1 MNIKKK
7 RNLSVLLSFLLI
19 VNIFMTFMPVNVQ
32 AAATVP
38 DAPTAVSAVAGD
50 GQATVNFTAPASDGG
65 SAITDYKIKVYSGG
79 DFVKEI
85 DTQSITTTAAITSL
99 TNEKAYTFTVK
110 AVNSIGDS
118 AESSA
123 TNEVTPKAAAPAP
136 ASTAPASSSI
146 TVKNYVS
153 GLDDKIIV
161 NNLAPGDTV
170 KVYDNANAGKLIGTA
185 TEDGSGSVT
194 ITTNKLL
201 DAGGSIYV
209 TITST
214 GKDESPRTQVTY
226 SGQPIP
232 WSIYDHT
239 GNWGEIPYP
248 TAGDNNPLGSAY
260 NKHIIV
266 ANGGARITFYGYGQP
281 AYNDFLYLPST
292 DSGEKTFTFNMD
304 ISTLNFHSMQG
315 AGILFNAQIANGKI
329 SGYALLYT
337 EDKKF
342 TLYELNNV
350 DVNVLHDGNVNIGSV
365 PGVTKNSTQ
374 FTPDAVNP
382 HSLIIK
388 TLPGTLNVWDNGK
401 QIATNFA
408 LPNTYGNGLGL
419 IAAYQAHN
427 CNQLSYF
434 TITNVKIEGVTYSWP
449 ILDLTAKRGNPGEG
463 TLTFSAPTGADSIL
477 LQQSTDGIN
486 FVNATTTSAITA
498 ASTTATVT
506 GLDDHQTYFFR
517 LLVGGGTSEGVSN
530 VAYLS
535 APIIDLAATPGDTTA
550 KLTFT
555 APDGAS
561 KVVVQQSTDGVN
573 YTPSVTNSPVTQ
585 GSTSTTV
592 TGLTNGKQY
601 SFRLVVT
608 GGAYAGTS
616 NVATATPGS
625 AYTVVFD
632 SQGGNVV
639 TTSQSISDGGKV
651 VKPAD
656 PTKEGYIFGGW
667 YKENTCTNL
676 WDFARDTVTADT
688 TLYAKWNVDRYMVS
702 GKTDDDANPAK
713 PVSGAKVHLEFGGKN
728 VSGPVDTDEN
738 GNFTLYDVPA
748 GIYNLVIESTDADG
762 NPITVTQIIKVTGNT
777 QLGNI
782 TLPLGRKSSIF
793 VPKENVPVNAV
804 GKLNEVF
811 NNVNNNSDDAL
822 GVTSSDLNTVKSG
835 GEVLVRLEA
844 KPVDK
849 VNQANQISNVNSAIY
864 NDNKHSGYL
873 VDLSAYKDV
882 TPAAGSK
889 NTTQLKQLNNLVDI
903 YITLPTEIQ
912 GKKGYVVYR
921 HHDGAVNKITETPN
935 QAGEKFEIKG
945 TTITLTVQKFSVYAI
960 AYDEQNS
967 GGNSGSSGGSSSGG
981 NAASS
986 TINGTVQD
994 GKTEAA
1000 QIKATVKTESDGTK
1014 TITMKEAESIL
1025 VKQADGSTLPLGNKP
1040 KVSVVGSN
1048 GTAVPV
1054 TEDGT
1059 LTFKGLKNGSDNNYK
1074 VYFDLGNGQ
1083 KIIIGKIKVTVSSNG
1098 TVGVS
1103 SSLIDPY
1110 GLITDSMTGL
1120 PVTGAEVKLY
1130 YANTARNIA
1139 NGKTPD
1145 TLVSLPAIDGF
1156 KPNNNQNPQG
1166 SNALGAYAWMVFPTS
1181 DYYIVATKDGYYKYT
1196 STTLSVDEEIV
1207 KWNFKMNPQN
1217 ANTQING
1224 LNRFWGQDRIDTA
1237 IAIAKANFTGKV
1249 SNVVLAASSNF
1260 PDALSGSPLAYKLNA
1275 PILLVGDTEA
1285 DQAKIINYIKENMDS
1300 AGKVYILGG
1309 YGVVTKAFEDKVTAS
1324 GYSSVKRLGGAD
1336 RYETSAKI
1344 AKELNAAEN
1353 TPVIIASGENYPDAL
1368 SISSIAAVNG
1378 YPILLV
1384 SKDSISNLVIEQLK
1398 TINPGKVF
1406 IAGLQGAVG
1415 SSVENQ
1421 IPQLLG
1427 KNANIITRIGGQNRY
1442 ETSIEIAKYFNLDG
1456 NNVCISTGN
1465 SFPDAVAGSIYA
1477 ARHNSPVILVDRALT
1492 EAQKQYII
1500 GRKTTGIAIFGGEGV
1515 VNKSIESQLSQIIAK

>member
-1 MNIKKK
+1 MKNIVTKKVCAILLTSCMLLSG
-7 RNLSVLLSFLLI
+7 LSVRTI
-19 VNIFMTFMPVNVQ
+19 N
-32 AAATVP
+32 
-38 DAPTAVSAVAGD
+38 
-50 GQATVNFTAPASDGG
+50 
-65 SAITDYKIKVYSGG
+65 
-79 DFVKEI
+79 
-85 DTQSITTTAAITSL
+85 
-99 TNEKAYTFTVK
+99 VK
-110 AVNSIGDS
+110 ADGV
-118 AESSA
+118 
-123 TNEVTPKAAAPAP
+123 APAP
-136 ASTAPASSSI
+136 PDPDNI
-146 TVKNYVS
+146 TVKNYVA
-153 GLDDKIIV
+153 GLDDKVTVRGIQ
-161 NNLAPGDTV
+161 PGDV
-170 KVYDNANAGKLIGTA
+170 AKVYDQTTGAA
-185 TEDGSGSVT
+185 
-194 ITTNKLL
+194 ITTTGSSIIGQAI
-201 DAGGSIYV
+201 AGSDGVAEITIPQLQTTQTIENGKEIYV
-209 TITST
+209 TVTR
-214 GKDESPRTQVTY
+214 GGVESDRVAKQFTEE
-226 SGQPIP
+226 PIP
-232 WSIYDHT
+232 WQVYDHT
-239 GNWGEIPYP
+239 GNWNEVHYP
-248 TAGDNNPLGSAY
+248 ISEDNNPLGNAY
-260 NKHIIV
+260 NKHIIL
-266 ANGGARITFYGYGQP
+266 ASGGSRITFYGYGQP
-281 AYNDFLYLPST
+281 AYNDFLYLPNNNT
-292 DSGEKTFTFNMD
+292 VEKTFTFNID
-304 ISTLNFHSMQG
+304 ISTLDFHSMQG
-315 AGILFNAQIANGKI
+315 AGVLFNAQIANGKI

-337 EDKKF
+337 DDRKF
-342 TLYELNNV
+342 TLYELNNA
-350 DVNVLHDGNVNIGSV
+350 DVNVLHGGDKLHPGDTNIADV
-365 PGVTKNSTQ
+365 PGVTKKTTFSPN
-374 FTPDAVNP
+374 AKNP
-382 HSLIIK
+382 HSLTIK
-388 TLPGTLNVWDNGK
+388 ILPGKFNVWDNGT
-401 QIATNFA
+401 QIVTEYA
-408 LPNTYGNGLGL
+408 LPNTYGNGLGF
-419 IAAYQAHN
+419 IAAYRAHD
-427 CNQLSYF
+427 CEKLSYF
-434 TITNVKIEGVTYSWP
+434 TITNVTICEPNTGNFPFP
-449 ILDLTAKRGNPGEG
+449 ILDLTA
-463 TLTFSAPTGADSIL
+463 APQNGQAVVSYTPPKDAEVAAI
-477 LQQSTDGIN
+477 QVSTDPDFSNPDNIKT
-486 FVNATTTSAITA
+486 VYVDKDSTSA
-498 ASTTATVT
+498 TVG
-506 GLDDHQTYFFR
+506 GLTNGTQYYFR
-517 LLVGGGTSEGVSN
+517 LLVGGGSNAGVSN
-530 VAYLS
+530 VSSTKPDASIKATYTVTFDSNGGSKVSPIQNITSGAAITLPQ
-535 APIIDLAATPGDTTA
+535 APTKEGYIFLGWNTA
-550 KLTFT
+550 KDGSGTTF
-555 APDGAS
+555 DGTTPVNGNQTVYAQWKS
-561 KVVVQQSTDGVN
+561 AVNN
-573 YTPSVTNSPVTQ
+573 YTVT
-585 GSTSTTV
+585 
-592 TGLTNGKQY
+592 
-601 SFRLVVT
+601 
-608 GGAYAGTS
+608 
-616 NVATATPGS
+616 
-625 AYTVVFD
+625 FD
-632 SQGGNVV
+632 SQGGNAV
-639 TTSQSISDGGKV
+639 TTSQSISAGGKV

-656 PTKEGYIFGGW
+656 PTKEGCIFGGW

-762 NPITVTQIIKVTGNT
+762 NPITVTQIIKVAGNT

-1014 TITMKEAESIL
+1014 TVTMKEAESIL

-1054 TEDGT
+1054 TEDGA

-1083 KIIIGKIKVTVSSNG
+1083 KIIIGKVKVTVSSNG

-1378 YPILLV
+1378 HPILLV

>member
-1 MNIKKK
+1 MKNNVTKKVCAILLTSCMLLSG
-7 RNLSVLLSFLLI
+7 LSVGTI
-19 VNIFMTFMPVNVQ
+19 N
-32 AAATVP
+32 
-38 DAPTAVSAVAGD
+38 
-50 GQATVNFTAPASDGG
+50 
-65 SAITDYKIKVYSGG
+65 
-79 DFVKEI
+79 
-85 DTQSITTTAAITSL
+85 
-99 TNEKAYTFTVK
+99 VK
-110 AVNSIGDS
+110 ADGVS
-118 AESSA
+118 
-123 TNEVTPKAAAPAP
+123 PAP
-136 ASTAPASSSI
+136 PDPDNI
-146 TVKNYVS
+146 TVKNYVA
-153 GLDDKIIV
+153 GLDDKVTVRGIQ
-161 NNLAPGDTV
+161 PGDVAT
-170 KVYDNANAGKLIGTA
+170 VYDQTTGAA
-185 TEDGSGSVT
+185 
-194 ITTNKLL
+194 ITTTGASIMGQAT
-201 DAGGSIYV
+201 AGSDGVAEITIPQIQTTQTIENGKEIYV
-209 TITST
+209 AVTR
-214 GKDESPRTQVTY
+214 GGVESDRVAKQFIEE
-226 SGQPIP
+226 PIP
-232 WSIYDHT
+232 WQVYDHT
-239 GNWGEIPYP
+239 GNWGEKPYP

-260 NKHIIV
+260 NKHIIL

-281 AYNDFLYLPST
+281 AYNDFLYLPNNGT
-292 DSGEKTFTFNMD
+292 VEKTFTFNMD
-304 ISTLNFHSMQG
+304 VSTLDFHSMQG
-315 AGILFNAQIANGKI
+315 AGVLFNTKIVNDRI

-337 EDKKF
+337 GDSKF
-342 TLYELNNV
+342 TLYELNNA
-350 DVNVLHDGNVNIGSV
+350 DVNVLHDGKVNIGSV
-365 PGVTKNSTQ
+365 AGVTQKSK
-374 FTPDAVNP
+374 FDPDTGKT

-388 TLPGTLNVWDNGK
+388 TLPEKFNVWDNGK
-401 QIATNFA
+401 QIVTDFA

-419 IAAYQAHN
+419 IAAYEAHN
-427 CNQLSYF
+427 CTILSYF
-434 TITNVKIEGVTYSWP
+434 TITNVSISEPSVGNFSFP
-449 ILDLTAKRGNPGEG
+449 ILDLTAVPQNGQAIVSYTKPNNAEV
-463 TLTFSAPTGADSIL
+463 AAV
-477 LQQSTDGIN
+477 QASTDPDFSNPDNIKT
-486 FVNATTTSAITA
+486 VYVDKDST
-498 ASTTATVT
+498 STTVG
-506 GLDDHQTYFFR
+506 GLTNGTKYYFR
-517 LLVGGGTSEGVSN
+517 LLVGGGSNAGVSN
-530 VAYLS
+530 VS
-535 APIIDLAATPGDTTA
+535 SATPDASIKATYTVIFDSNGGSKVSPIQNVTSGAAITLPQAPTKEGYIFQGWNTA
-550 KLTFT
+550 KDGSGT
-555 APDGAS
+555 AFDETTPVSGNKTVYAQW
-561 KVVVQQSTDGVN
+561 KPVVNN
-573 YTPSVTNSPVTQ
+573 YTVT
-585 GSTSTTV
+585 
-592 TGLTNGKQY
+592 
-601 SFRLVVT
+601 
-608 GGAYAGTS
+608 
-616 NVATATPGS
+616 
-625 AYTVVFD
+625 FD
-632 SQGGNVV
+632 PQGGNTV
-639 TTSQSISDGGKV
+639 TTSQSISAGGKV

-656 PTKEGYIFGGW
+656 PTKEGKIFGGW

-676 WDFARDTVTADT
+676 WNFGNDTVTANT

-702 GKTDDDANPAK
+702 GKADDDANPAK

-728 VSGPVDTDEN
+728 VSGPVNTDEN

-777 QLGNI
+777 QLGTI

-793 VPKENVPVNAV
+793 VPKENVPVNTV

-811 NNVNNNSDDAL
+811 NNVNNNNDDAL
-822 GVTSSDLNTVKSG
+822 GITSSDLDTVKNG

-849 VNQANQISNVNSAIY
+849 VNQANQISNVNSAVY

-921 HHDGAVNKITETPN
+921 HHDGVVNKITETPN

-945 TTITLTVQKFSVYAI
+945 TTIILTVQKFSVYAI
-960 AYDEQNS
+960 AYDEQTS
-967 GGNSGSSGGSSSGG
+967 GGNSGSSSGGSRGGSSGG
-981 NAASS
+981 NATSS
-986 TINGTVQD
+986 VINGIVQD
-994 GKTEAA
+994 GKTKTEAA

-1014 TITMKEAESIL
+1014 TITMKESESIL
-1025 VKQADGSTLPLGNKP
+1025 VKQADGSMPALGNVP
-1040 KVSVVGSN
+1040 RVSVVGSN
-1048 GTAVPV
+1048 GTAVPA

-1059 LTFKGLKNGSDNNYK
+1059 LTFKSIPNGSENSYK

-1083 KIIIGKIKVTVSSNG
+1083 KIVIGKVKITVSSNG
-1098 TVGVS
+1098 AVGVVS
-1103 SSLIDPY
+1103 NLIDPY
-1110 GLITDSMTGL
+1110 GLVTDSVTGL
-1120 PVTGAEVKLY
+1120 PVAGADVKLY

-1156 KPNNNQNPQG
+1156 KPSNNQNPQA
-1166 SNALGAYAWMVFPTS
+1166 SNTLGAYGWMVFPTS
-1181 DYYIVATKDGYYKYT
+1181 DYYIVATKDGYYKYI
-1196 STTLSVDEEIV
+1196 SPTLSVDEEIV

-1275 PILLVGDTEA
+1275 PILLVGDTET
-1285 DQAKIINYIKENMDS
+1285 DQAKVINYIKENMDS
-1300 AGKVYILGG
+1300 TGNVYILGG
-1309 YGVVTKAFEDKVTAS
+1309 YGVVTKAFENKVTAS
-1324 GYSSVKRLGGAD
+1324 GYSNVKRLGGAD

-1353 TPVIIASGENYPDAL
+1353 TPVVIASGENYPDAL

-1384 SKDSISNLVIEQLK
+1384 SKASISDLVIEQLK

-1406 IAGLQGAVG
+1406 ITGLQGAVG

-1477 ARHNSPVILVDRALT
+1477 AKHNSPVILVDRALT

-1500 GRKTTGIAIFGGEGV
+1500 DRKTTGIAIFGGEGV
-1515 VNKSIESQLSQIIAK
+1515 VNKNIESQLSQIIAK